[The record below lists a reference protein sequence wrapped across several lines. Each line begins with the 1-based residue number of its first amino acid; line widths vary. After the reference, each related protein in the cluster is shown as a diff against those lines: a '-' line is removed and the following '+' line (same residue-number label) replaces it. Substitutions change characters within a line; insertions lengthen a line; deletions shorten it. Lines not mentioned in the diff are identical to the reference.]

1 MKRLALLL
9 GCLCIPA
16 VAQQEGGKNVVLLDA
31 AHPSVYLQYDHEA
44 ERKPEHP
51 GEGSEG
57 LWLRIHNNTRGAIS
71 IRTQSL
77 YIGSKVAP
85 LALTS
90 GKHVLGIRDG
100 VEIAPLF
107 SVEEDHETGFDR
119 LPLTFI
125 GDVSAVSWVPSGGS
139 VLMSLSKDD
148 LVKGRRVALPFSY
161 EWESEGD
168 GIGHEAFFYA
178 REVPP
183 QTGAASGSS
192 AGAST
197 VGLPI
202 LQESALPVYPP
213 IGRAAR
219 ITGKVVVA
227 VTVSGG
233 KVTGTEVK
241 SGPRLLAGGTVANLQ
256 TWRFASDVNG
266 TFPVTYSYAISGDET
281 EKPTNPRVEI
291 LPSMDVNITARP
303 VKPTVN
309 YGEQSGP
316 ATDTLAHESGHVD
329 PPKPQ

>member
-9 GCLCIPA
+9 GCLCISA
-16 VAQQEGGKNVVLLDA
+16 VAQQDGGKNPVLLDT

-51 GEGSEG
+51 GEGKDG
-57 LWLRIHNNTRGAIS
+57 LWLSIHNNTRGAIS

-85 LALTS
+85 LALMS

-125 GDVSAVSWVPSGGS
+125 GDVSAVSWVPSGGT
-139 VLMSLSKDD
+139 VLMSLPKDD

-168 GIGHEAFFYA
+168 GIGHEVFFYA
-178 REVPP
+178 RQV
-183 QTGAASGSS
+183 QSQSGNAELTS
-192 AGAST
+192 GP
-197 VGLPI
+197 PI
-202 LQESALPVYPP
+202 LQAAEQPKYPP
-213 IGRAAR
+213 IARAAH
-219 ITGKVVVA
+219 ITGRVSVR
-227 VTVSGG
+227 VTVKDGMVVKTDVLSVNDG
-233 KVTGTEVK
+233 K
-241 SGPRLLAGGTVANLQ
+241 AGQRFLETPTVENLK
-256 TWRFASDVNG
+256 TWRFAADVTG
-266 TFPVTYSYAISGDET
+266 EFPVTYSYSIAGDET
-281 EKPTNPRVEI
+281 EGPTNPTVEM
-291 LPSMDVNITARP
+291 LPSLDVKITARP

-309 YGEQSGP
+309 YGLQGHPSPETAS
-316 ATDTLAHESGHVD
+316 HEALHAQGVVH
-329 PPKPQ
+329 P